1 MQVRCA
7 LVKQGL
13 AKLSLSRRDAE
24 DALDL
29 VQGCHAHVSTAA
41 ALRDLH
47 KDLLSWVRGLH
58 QVPLGQAN
66 FPALRQFW
74 RTAAMRVTLTQPNQT
89 STWTTTETA
98 AAAAAAGEWAM
109 QRQCERV
116 VQQVVDALPQLERL
130 KHSLGS
136 ESLAALQFMLEDD
149 DANHHHNNGSGHG
162 NNNGELM
169 RYFVGASATELDS
182 DDESL
187 APSDG
192 VSVGSLTGTVV
203 PEC

>member
-1 MQVRCA
+1 
-7 LVKQGL
+7 
-13 AKLSLSRRDAE
+13 
-24 DALDL
+24 
-29 VQGCHAHVSTAA
+29 
-41 ALRDLH
+41 
-47 KDLLSWVRGLH
+47 
-58 QVPLGQAN
+58 
-66 FPALRQFW
+66 
-74 RTAAMRVTLTQPNQT
+74 
-89 STWTTTETA
+89 
-98 AAAAAAGEWAM
+98 M

-192 VSVGSLTGTVV
+192 VSVGSLLSSILEHGVDDRADSPAAAALPAFHRQATPSCALRSSGPERSQAGMTAAAPSSTAPAPHGVLPAAAPATARISSLLLLPGVV
-203 PEC
+203 SEAFAVD